1 MTAIINPSIF
11 KFLTDLKNNNTREWF
26 GENKEYYK
34 KEEDQIKDFFT
45 AINES
50 LSTIDNIGG
59 MKAYRIYRDIRFS
72 KDKTP
77 YKTYRSCSYKRA
89 TEALRGGYHLEITA
103 GESFLAAGF
112 WQPNKEDLFRI
123 RKEFELDRSY
133 IEKILSD
140 KKFTKLFEG
149 FHNRN
154 SLKVAPTGFD
164 KNHPNI
170 DLIRKKDF
178 IVLRKFSDKEVL
190 SKDFHT
196 TVVNSFKAVRPFF
209 DYMSDVLTTNL
220 NGESILAD

>member
-1 MTAIINPSIF
+1 MSAIVSPSIL
-11 KFLTDLKNNNTREWF
+11 KLLNDLKENNTREWF
-26 GENKEYYK
+26 TDNKDYYL
-34 KEEDQIKDFFT
+34 KEEVQIKEFFT
-45 AINES
+45 DINKA
-50 LSTIDNIGG
+50 LSVIDNIGG

-89 TEALRGGYHLEITA
+89 TEALRGGYHLEITP
-103 GESFLAAGF
+103 GGNFLAAGF

-149 FHNRN
+149 FHTRN
-154 SLKVAPTGFD
+154 SLRVAPTGFD

-196 TVVNSFKAVRPFF
+196 TVINSFKAVRPFF
-209 DYMSDVLTTNL
+209 NYMSDVLTTNL
-220 NGESILAD
+220 NGESILEE